1 LRWRNSDSTSIDYV
15 ASAEMARDI
24 DNYGAKFERK
34 KSLLSGNMQLMRVR
48 ATSPY
53 VLVPGGNSGE
63 MLSGKSLIGPD

>member
-1 LRWRNSDSTSIDYV
+1 
-15 ASAEMARDI
+15 
-24 DNYGAKFERK
+24 
-34 KSLLSGNMQLMRVR
+34 MQLMRVR